1 MLVTNITSVLILIK
15 VDLMISLSLEGN
27 VKVERVK
34 VELNNLTTFHQLLL
48 TWTQKLQ
55 KETDEE
61 QNDEKCDDKVLS

>member
-1 MLVTNITSVLILIK
+1 
-15 VDLMISLSLEGN
+15 MISLSLEGN